1 MAWEQGCSCE
11 KDQPSSKAQS
21 SPWWKG
27 YLQPGALSAVL
38 KTRVTLACWAV
49 ACCSA
54 SPLLFLKHE
63 SGIMPILSRGLH
75 MPRALQ
81 NPHALEM

>member
-1 MAWEQGCSCE
+1 MGWRGNRAVPVRRTSLPARPNPALGGRVTCSRV
-11 KDQPSSKAQS
+11 Q
-21 SPWWKG
+21 
-27 YLQPGALSAVL
+27 VL

-54 SPLLFLKHE
+54 SPLLFLEHE